1 MNKYLYTGSTTKS
14 KRRCLMKNATDA
26 DQASNNMMPMEVTP
40 FAPLILR
47 GDIGGES
54 LSWWDEDIP
63 NF

>member
-1 MNKYLYTGSTTKS
+1 
-14 KRRCLMKNATDA
+14 
-26 DQASNNMMPMEVTP
+26 MMPMEVTP

-47 GDIGGES
+47 RDIRGES